1 MRMRRTDRTGVT
13 DRVTM
18 GNLLKVILLKE
29 ISCGSSRPK
38 TIGNVNVSKWVFV
51 SYQNVSKGFQKSFNN
66 SILRPGMKFYILSVY
81 FQGTENYFLSFF
93 EEM

>member
-1 MRMRRTDRTGVT
+1 MRGTDRTGVT
-13 DRVTM
+13 V

-29 ISCGSSRPK
+29 ISSGSSRPK

-51 SYQNVSKGFQKSFNN
+51 SKCFKRFQKSFNN
-66 SILRPGMKFYILSVY
+66 SILRPGMKFCILSVY
-81 FQGTENYFLSFF
+81 FQGTANYFLSLF